1 MSKHSSYAWFLGRGF
16 CSHPKPWGRRAA
28 PFPKGEQTVK
38 IARPVH
44 PFGRAIHNKGAVNA
58 LHIMG
63 GRKAVGQGCH
73 DLVVAM
79 RVAFHQD
86 ISGIKAV
93 GLGGVEQC
101 TLTTFDIANH
111 NTAVA
116 QADVKIGV
124 GDLAANL
131 NPICHTVQ
139 TRKITAFLTRMCVGI
154 AGPNRC
160 VMQATRKA
168 DGIVTFGAANIDNQV
183 GGAGDNRVDY
193 RGECCLVIPINR
205 GAPPPSDAGTP

>member
-1 MSKHSSYAWFLGRGF
+1 MVTGSRVLQSSKAMGSACCAIPKGRADGQDRSTRPSTWA
-16 CSHPKPWGRRAA
+16 SHPQQGCGQCAA
-28 PFPKGEQTVK
+28 
-38 IARPVH
+38 H
-44 PFGRAIHNKGAVNA
+44 Y
-58 LHIMG
+58 G

-124 GDLAANL
+124 GHLAANL